1 METHMI
7 ETERLTLRVM
17 TREEMT
23 ALIDS
28 APCEELRQAYS
39 EMLQGALSSPDAWRW
54 NAAWKITLKDGTRVG
69 DFSFKGLNPD
79 GSVEIGYGI
88 DEEFQGNGYATEA
101 VGAATRWAASEPGVT
116 RVEAETE
123 PDNGASQRVL
133 VKCGFVPT
141 GAMGEEGPRFVRRGR

>member
-1 METHMI
+1 MKTPTI
-7 ETERLTLRVM
+7 ETERLTLRVT

-23 ALIDS
+23 AAIAA
-28 APCEELRQAYS
+28 APCDELKQAYA
-39 EMLQGALSSPDAWRW
+39 EMLQCAEQSPELWRW
-54 NAAWKITLKDGTRVG
+54 FAMWAIELKDGTHVG

-88 DEEFQGNGYATEA
+88 DDEFQGNGYATEA

-123 PDNGASQRVL
+123 PDNRASQRVL

-141 GAMGEEGPRFVRRGR
+141 GAMGEEGPRCVSRGR